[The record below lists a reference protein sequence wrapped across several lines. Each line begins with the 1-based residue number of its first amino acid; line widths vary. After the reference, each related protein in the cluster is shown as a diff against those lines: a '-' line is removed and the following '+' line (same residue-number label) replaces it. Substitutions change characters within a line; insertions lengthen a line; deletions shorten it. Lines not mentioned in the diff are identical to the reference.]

1 MRLFPLLHVLK
12 HSSAPAPQKPVSCED
27 AAATRAR
34 RGVRDEGGGGAVV
47 GTFVGEEEKVGGGR
61 AEVRRCV
68 VRRGG

>member
-1 MRLFPLLHVLK
+1 MYRLLR
-12 HSSAPAPQKPVSCED
+12 D